1 MSEGCMSERMK
12 RRMIAALCAC
22 IAGAGLA
29 YAQQKTTVD
38 EAKVELAMMAAF
50 PKAGAEW
57 KSRLRGDQTMQTCSG
72 QKDAP
77 SVNLARAITDR
88 ERVTLQYP
96 ADGQLMGDWRR
107 GEQLAQSGYGLR
119 FTDSPARETGG
130 NCYACHQIS
139 QQEVSYGTVGPS
151 LLEYG
156 KLRRFS
162 AAETKTVYEKIYNS
176 QATVACSLMPRFGAN
191 GVLTIEQ
198 IKDIVALLMSPE
210 SPVNH

>member
-1 MSEGCMSERMK
+1 MSVRKKQG
-12 RRMIAALCAC
+12 MIAALCAC

-50 PKAGAEW
+50 PNASVEW
-57 KSRLRGDQTMQTCSG
+57 RSRLKGDETMQACSVH
-72 QKDAP
+72 KDAP
-77 SVNLARAITDR
+77 TMNLAQAITDR
-88 ERVTLQYP
+88 EKATLQYP
-96 ADGQLMGDWRR
+96 ADGQLMGDWRK

-130 NCYACHQIS
+130 NCYACHQITR
-139 QQEVSYGTVGPS
+139 QEVSYGTVGPS

-156 KLRRFS
+156 KIRRFS
-162 AAETKTVYEKIYNS
+162 AAETKAVYAKIYNS
-176 QATVACSLMPRFGAN
+176 QATLPCSLMPRFGAN
-191 GVLTIEQ
+191 GVLTIDQ

-210 SPVNH
+210 SPVNR